1 MFNIKSLDRHFCAFE
16 YISSCKSIQWGD
28 YPFILIASTRS
39 TYCEWKYVNVL
50 LCTSILKHIRNKFC
64 LIPPHIHRCCMRSEK
79 NLLNT
84 ILKLLRKSLTTAKV
98 FAPYV
103 RKWLQPQNFVF
114 CFTEILQLMERMKG
128 DYSISFYMK
137 FDKSYLKYI
146 HIFMNWKRRI

>member
-84 ILKLLRKSLTTAKV
+84 ILKLFRKSLTTAKV
-98 FAPYV
+98 LPPYV
-103 RKWLQPQNFVF
+103 KN
-114 CFTEILQLMERMKG
+114 
-128 DYSISFYMK
+128 DYSRKILFFALLYRNFTSNGAYE
-137 FDKSYLKYI
+137 
-146 HIFMNWKRRI
+146 RRPLDFIRYEIW